1 MRKITTPEQ
10 NNKSSNWAN
19 GHGEMRWDGK
29 HFEGKSFIATIWKCI
44 REEWLEK
51 KH

>member
-19 GHGEMRWDGK
+19 DYGEVRGDGK
-29 HFEGKSFIATIWKCI
+29 NTEG
-44 REEWLEK
+44 
-51 KH
+51 